1 MQLLGFAQAVVLL
14 TTPQYLP
21 RSSGPRRRPRATSRP
36 CPTWSPIAAAS
47 SSSPSSSSSSSEPP
61 AARPAPARPALRKPP
76 VRPKPSPDLSHNV
89 SAVATGEA
97 HQFPH
102 KLAVG
107 EVRVEE
113 AVHLQSPHA
122 LDVEASG
129 TLFNE
134 PELDVLS
141 ATEGVEDG
149 DSCDDDVVVGQWTMS
164 QRHRL
169 EGENPGAVEGRDVA
183 KWAAKRG
190 RRRRDDREKVS
201 ASDEADTIVNAMWHA
216 FSGEN
221 VQVGDRWQSGDSEEA
236 DAGIG
241 VDELLRLKGREVESA
256 NQMLARELYLRCVKI
271 CPSNGKGW
279 QDLSKVEAR
288 LFGGL
293 RFSAAVLRR
302 ALEAN
307 PFNAY
312 LWQSLGF
319 LSYRMG
325 KYDEARAYFRDGIS
339 ADAQHSP
346 LYSTWGRMEGILGN
360 VAVARELFR
369 DGAVIEPVCARLLS
383 TWALMEL
390 KLGNLGSAKELLQRG
405 LKVEPDNAFIWQ
417 ILGSMAVAEVR
428 FDRARVCFKRALT
441 EDPENVVVLDHWAR
455 LEARLG
461 NCSAARDL
469 FKRGA
474 NSNSKDVRILQGW
487 SLLELHRGNL
497 SQARELTRRAVE
509 IEPNDSILW
518 DQFAKIEIE
527 IGHVA
532 RARALFRR
540 ASEVNPKDWRVW
552 DNWSAMERSEGNVE
566 EAAHLLNKSF
576 GVRFNAQGEF
586 DVLAN
591 HISEDSP
598 ARDHGFPAIP
608 DF

>member
-1 MQLLGFAQAVVLL
+1 MQLLAFAQAVVLL

-21 RSSGPRRRPRATSRP
+21 RTSGPRRRPRATSRP
-36 CPTWSPIAAAS
+36 YPAS
-47 SSSPSSSSSSSEPP
+47 SHIATASSSSSSSSSEP
-61 AARPAPARPALRKPP
+61 PARPALRKPP
-76 VRPKPSPDLSHNV
+76 VRPHPSPDPSHDV
-89 SAVATGEA
+89 SAVATGET
-97 HQFPH
+97 HQLAH

-113 AVHLQSPHA
+113 AVHIQSPHT
-122 LDVEASG
+122 LEVKASG
-129 TLFNE
+129 TFFIAPE
-134 PELDVLS
+134 PDILP
-141 ATEGVEDG
+141 AMEGVEDG
-149 DSCDDDVVVGQWTMS
+149 DSCDDDIVVGQWTMS

-169 EGENPGAVEGRDVA
+169 EGDNAGAVKGRGAA
-183 KWAAKRG
+183 KGAAKRG
-190 RRRRDDREKVS
+190 HGRRDDRGKVS
-201 ASDEADTIVNAMWHA
+201 ASAEADTIVDAMWHI

-221 VQVGDRWQSGDSEEA
+221 VQVGDRWQSGDSEA
-236 DAGIG
+236 DVGIG

-293 RFSAAVLRR
+293 KYSAAVLRR

-307 PFNAY
+307 PSNAY

-319 LSYRMG
+319 LSYRMD

-360 VAVARELFR
+360 VAVARQLFR
-369 DGAVIEPVCARLLS
+369 EGAVIEPACARLLS

-390 KLGNLGSAKELLQRG
+390 KLGNLVSAKELLQRG

-417 ILGSMAVAEVR
+417 ILGSMAVDEVR
-428 FDRARVCFKRALT
+428 FDQARVCFKRALT

-461 NCSAARDL
+461 NCNAARDL
-469 FKRGA
+469 FKRGV

-509 IEPNDSILW
+509 IEPSDSILW

-527 IGHVA
+527 IGHIA
-532 RARALFRR
+532 RARALFKR

-552 DNWSAMERSEGNVE
+552 DNWSAMEHSEGNAE
-566 EAAHLLNKSF
+566 EAAFLLNKSF

-586 DVLAN
+586 NVFAN
-591 HISEDSP
+591 HISEDLPVGDPEIPSIP
-598 ARDHGFPAIP
+598 GF
-608 DF
+608 